1 MTLVVRLIEI
11 IEMNS
16 VKMCRR
22 LINLISL
29 WSSKA
34 HALASGTA
42 DITVGIAQHVFTGSV
57 ATAIRVREK
66 WFASN
71 DHRAELSHTV
81 RIPRLNPADWTE
93 KTCQWCHR
101 MKSKNRATTAP
112 YFCLEKLKAKFGQVV
127 KLKINSNLDFYSAR
141 IGSLL
146 W

>member
-16 VKMCRR
+16 FKMCRR

-66 WFASN
+66 WFAS
-71 DHRAELSHTV
+71 R
-81 RIPRLNPADWTE
+81 
-93 KTCQWCHR
+93 
-101 MKSKNRATTAP
+101 TTT
-112 YFCLEKLKAKFGQVV
+112 GQ
-127 KLKINSNLDFYSAR
+127 NCRTRFESPD
-141 IGSLL
+141 
-146 W
+146 